1 MSQIATYT
9 FLPWLRQGLANQI
22 DGQVGSRATIPVV
35 ITIKGKK
42 VEGIGELTAP
52 VNKSIEIYGP
62 GDIIGID
69 KRAIIKEEP
78 HNWITNFEPNYLP
91 YIEFYDED
99 FPWRYTPLPNPNNHR
114 LKPWLVLVVLEEE
127 EYENGQNIKDK
138 PLPFIK
144 VKDSKMLPDLEQSWA
159 WAHVQVNESLVSE
172 TEIIEG
178 TETPKIRFDNNGRF
192 IAAELEKVIRSNPDL
207 AYSRIFCP
215 RRLKANV
222 AYHAFLVPAF
232 ESGRL
237 AGLGQNPESATFNQK
252 AWDNTVAA
260 AVELPF
266 YHNWYF
272 RTGNVGDFEY
282 LVRLLEP
289 KPIDSRVGT
298 RDMDVQRPGANLKG
312 LQEADLQGVLKLGG
326 ALRIPA
332 SSQKDKA
339 EAEKYEYWAFRGD
352 KTPEEIAA
360 IADKNNAVEQP
371 LQIENLHP
379 LQSNIARFINLTDK
393 YQEKFAVSV
402 EDERIIE
409 IHSSSG
415 IEQEIDATPGTSEF
429 DITNNPDPLIT
440 APLYGQWHAL
450 TQRLVEE
457 RDDTEINPN
466 YNWIHELNLDPRWRV
481 SAGFGTK
488 VVQENQENYMKAAW
502 EQIGEVLE
510 ANKRIREA
518 QLAKLSAEIWYK
530 KHLSSIQSKSES
542 QWLQVSS
549 PIHTRVLSSVKLED
563 GTERP
568 LSVFYQKK
576 ESKLTTAATSVMMR
590 KVMRPRGKFVKKRL
604 KFTAEYTADNLITR
618 MNAGEVSAAPPRTPP
633 KGIQTPQNLVDAA
646 LPDNAPKFLLEWLK
660 RFPWLRWIP
669 LGIAILLLLFLLF
682 FRPAVAIVSVVSAL
696 AVFMIYLFLW
706 LSQLLRQMQG
716 ADRILEG
723 NQSPESVNGLPNST
737 DFRIT
742 SPNEAFSP
750 NFSQGEDS
758 AELQRFKAAL
768 KDANLVLQESRRIGT
783 VKPRPAL
790 DITAVNKAVFE
801 KIDPS
806 VTIPNWVISGLYLPP
821 FIKAQQ
827 KETFK
832 EAEAYPVFD
841 LPMYKPLAE
850 YSAELFLPNINY
862 IEQNS
867 ISLLETNQKFI
878 EAYLV
883 GLNHEFARELL
894 WREYPTDQRGSYF
907 RQFWETN
914 GLMDVTPVTRDTLEA
929 RYKKVFE
936 TKKLYIPELVEY
948 KEKLENRAINLDDA
962 FLIEAHQHIFKEELK
977 DIKPIHYW
985 SKNAR
990 LGEHDYRE
998 LPGENEEEAVLVI
1011 RGELLKKYPTAVI
1024 YAHRAAWQ
1032 DKDRKP
1038 VLNSSQTIDNTK
1050 ERTLYPLTADQEAN
1064 PPRNIVK
1071 TPLYEAKVDPDIY
1084 FFGFDLTI
1092 PEAMGADGSN
1102 PTDDPGWFFIIKERP
1117 GEPRLGL
1124 DIGNGG
1130 NIDEANKIE
1139 LWNDLNWGDVKP
1151 AVPEGA
1157 YLQISSDTPTV
1168 SADQTLEDD
1177 DDEKIVQQRE
1187 DRQISWH
1194 RDMNAAE
1201 LAYILYQVPVLVAV
1215 HASEMLP
1222 D

>member
-1 MSQIATYT
+1 MNEIATYT

-22 DGQVGSRATIPVV
+22 NGQEGSRATIPVDV
-35 ITIKGKK
+35 TIKGKK
-42 VEGIGELTAP
+42 VDGSADQIAT
-52 VNKSIEIYGP
+52 VSKSIEIYGP

-78 HNWITNFEPNYLP
+78 RNWITNFEPNYLP

-99 FPWRYTPLPNPNNHR
+99 FPWRYTPLPNPANDHR
-114 LKPWLVLVVLEEE
+114 LKPWLALIVLKEDEFE
-127 EYENGQNIKDK
+127 HGQNIKDK
-138 PLPFIK
+138 PLPFIT
-144 VKDSKMLPDLEQSWA
+144 VKDTGKLPDLEQSWA
-159 WAHVQVNESLVSE
+159 WAHVQVNESLLSE
-172 TEIIEG
+172 TELIEG
-178 TETPKIRFDNNGRF
+178 EPTPKVRFDNN
-192 IAAELEKVIRSNPDL
+192 ANTLADALDQVIRRNPDL

-215 RRLKANV
+215 RRLQANI

-232 ESGRL
+232 ETGRL
-237 AGLGQNPESATFNQK
+237 AGLGQNPDSANFNTR
-252 AWDNTVAA
+252 AWDTVAGEK
-260 AVELPF
+260 ELPF

-298 RDMDVQRPGANLKG
+298 RDMDVQKPGANLKG
-312 LQEADLQGVLKLGG
+312 LEEADLHGILKLGG

-352 KTPEEIAA
+352 KTPEEIAL
-360 IADKNNAVEQP
+360 IADKSNSIEQP
-371 LQIENLHP
+371 LNIDNLHP
-379 LQSNIARFINLTDK
+379 LQSNIARFINLSDTYQDK
-393 YQEKFAVSV
+393 DIDKT
-402 EDERIIE
+402 IE
-409 IHSSSG
+409 AIHSDSG
-415 IEQEIDATPGTSEF
+415 IEQAVGATDESEY

-450 TQRLVEE
+450 TQRLAEE
-457 RDDTEINPN
+457 RDGSKTNPN

-481 SAGFGTK
+481 SAGFGTR

-502 EQIGEVLE
+502 EQLGDVLE
-510 ANKRIREA
+510 ANKKIREA
-518 QLAKLSAEIWYK
+518 QFAKITANIWYK
-530 KHLSSIQSKSES
+530 KHVAPLFDKSPS
-542 QWLQVSS
+542 LWLQVSA
-549 PIHTRVLSSVKLED
+549 PIHTRVLSPINLSN
-563 GTERP
+563 GTQRL
-568 LSVFYQKK
+568 LSVHYQKQ

-604 KFTAEYTADNLITR
+604 PFTDQITPDNLITR
-618 MNAGEVSAAPPRTPP
+618 INEGEVSAAPPRQTPN
-633 KGIQTPQNLVDAA
+633 GIQKPQDLVNAA
-646 LPDNAPKFLLEWLK
+646 RPDNAPQFLLDWLR

-669 LGIAILLLLFLLF
+669 LAIAVLLLLFLLF
-682 FRPAVAIVSVVSAL
+682 FTPAWAIASVVGVVA
-696 AVFMIYLFLW
+696 AMMVYLFLW
-706 LSQLLRQMQG
+706 MSDLLKRMRA
-716 ADRILEG
+716 ADQILEE
-723 NQSPESVNGLPNST
+723 NQTPESVDNLPNSP

-742 SPNEAFSP
+742 GPDEAFTP
-750 NFSQGEDS
+750 TFSSGGDS
-758 AELQRFKAAL
+758 AELQRFKDAL
-768 KDANLVLQESRRIGT
+768 KDANEILQESRRIGT
-783 VKPRPAL
+783 VAPRPAL
-790 DITAVNKAVFE
+790 NIDLVNIAVFE
-801 KIDPS
+801 KINPL
-806 VTIPNWVISGLYLPP
+806 VTIPNWVMSGLYLPP
-821 FIKAQQ
+821 FLVAQQ
-827 KETFK
+827 RETFK

-841 LPMYKPLAE
+841 LPMYKPMAD
-850 YSAELFLPNINY
+850 YSAEMFLPNINF
-862 IEQNS
+862 IDQNS

-878 EAYLV
+878 EAYMV

-914 GLMDVTPVTRDTLEA
+914 GLMDTELITRDTLKA

-936 TKKLYIPELVEY
+936 GKGFYIPELVEY
-948 KEKLENRAINLDDA
+948 KEKLEDSTIATLDDI
-962 FLIEAHQHIFKEELK
+962 FLAEAHRHILKEELR

-990 LGEHDYRE
+990 LGDHDYRE

-1024 YAHRAAWQ
+1024 YAHRAVWQ
-1032 DKDRKP
+1032 DKDGNP
-1038 VLNSSQTIDNTK
+1038 VLGSNQTIDNTK
-1050 ERTLYPLTADQEAN
+1050 ERTLHPLNASEEVA
-1064 PPRNIVK
+1064 PPRHLVK

-1092 PEAMGADGSN
+1092 PEANGGDGSN
-1102 PTDDPGWFFIIKERP
+1102 PTDNPGWFFVIKERP

-1124 DIGNGG
+1124 DIGDVG
-1130 NIDEANKIE
+1130 NVVDNKIE
-1139 LWNDLNWGDVKP
+1139 LWNDLNWGDIKP
-1151 AVPEGA
+1151 AVAEGA
-1157 YLQISSDTPTV
+1157 YLQITNDTPAVSSDQ
-1168 SADQTLEDD
+1168 SLEADDR
-1177 DDEKIVQQRE
+1177 EKNEQRRE
-1187 DRQISWH
+1187 DMQVRWH